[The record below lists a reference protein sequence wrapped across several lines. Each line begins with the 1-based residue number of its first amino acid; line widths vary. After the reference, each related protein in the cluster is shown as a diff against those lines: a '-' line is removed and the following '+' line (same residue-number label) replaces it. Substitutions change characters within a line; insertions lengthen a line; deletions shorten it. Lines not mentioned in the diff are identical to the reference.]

1 MLGLEKRIDAVREM
15 QGADKTE
22 PHGPA
27 RAAANMGIMLALVA
41 IVVAGG
47 VYFAVESK
55 YSDKMSNYD
64 NRIAAMEA
72 KVTEAM
78 NAPKD
83 MARKVIVASTLT
95 DVSHKVGTL
104 KGQLDAS
111 YQERLAKV
119 EEMLKSI
126 QQDVSK

>member
-15 QGADKTE
+15 QGAEKTE

-27 RAAANMGIMLALVA
+27 RDAANMGIMLALVA
-41 IVVAGG
+41 MLVAAG
-47 VYFAVESK
+47 VYFAVEGK
-55 YSDKMSNYD
+55 YTGKMNDYD
-64 NRIAAMEA
+64 IRMAAMEA
-72 KVTEAM
+72 KVAEAM

-83 MARKVIVASTLT
+83 MAKKVIAASILT
-95 DVSHKVGTL
+95 EVSQKVGTL
-104 KGQLDAS
+104 KGQMDAS

>member
-15 QGADKTE
+15 QGSEKTE

-27 RAAANMGIMLALVA
+27 RDAANMGIMLALVA

-55 YSDKMSNYD
+55 YSDKISNYD
-64 NRIAAMEA
+64 NRIAIMEA

>member
-15 QGADKTE
+15 QGANKTE

-27 RAAANMGIMLALVA
+27 RSAATTGIMLALVA
-41 IVVAGG
+41 IVVAFG
-47 VYFAVESK
+47 VYVSLEGK
-55 YSDKMSNYD
+55 YALKMSDYD
-64 NRIAAMEA
+64 TRMAAMEA

-78 NAPKD
+78 NAPRD
-83 MARKVIVASTLT
+83 MARKVIVANTLSE
-95 DVSHKVGTL
+95 VSHKVGTL

-126 QQDVSK
+126 QQEVAK